1 MDGDHGRTHLL
12 VGDRLDG
19 PHELSGG
26 QNAPPRTHEDLPIV
40 HHDHDDPGARVA
52 RIATLSP
59 GSRLDP
65 GARGQLEM
73 RAARLGDECE
83 IRHVVEVAR
92 DELERMRE
100 RHGEPL
106 SQEMSLFFWLVP

>member
-1 MDGDHGRTHLL
+1 
-12 VGDRLDG
+12 
-19 PHELSGG
+19 
-26 QNAPPRTHEDLPIV
+26 
-40 HHDHDDPGARVA
+40 
-52 RIATLSP
+52 
-59 GSRLDP
+59 
-65 GARGQLEM
+65 M